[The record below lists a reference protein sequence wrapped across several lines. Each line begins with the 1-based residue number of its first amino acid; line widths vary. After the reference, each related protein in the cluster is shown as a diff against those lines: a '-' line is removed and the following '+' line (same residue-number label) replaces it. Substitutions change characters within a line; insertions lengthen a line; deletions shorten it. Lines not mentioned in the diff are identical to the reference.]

1 MRTIPTRGMPPRGSI
16 QDRIACEI
24 LIRERRRSVTEHVYL
39 ARILSSGINLPEKL
53 FQLWTTMLTMEVF
66 QESYQPEVVK
76 EKEQALKLIQENVTQ
91 KHGHQVRMFKKL
103 HSITTSDDDMRVATP
118 AELEEFRRRMRR
130 SHLRSPK

>member
-1 MRTIPTRGMPPRGSI
+1 
-16 QDRIACEI
+16 
-24 LIRERRRSVTEHVYL
+24 
-39 ARILSSGINLPEKL
+39 
-53 FQLWTTMLTMEVF
+53 MLTMEVF

-130 SHLRSPK
+130 SHLRSPPK